1 MKVSSWV
8 KRGLVIGG
16 LAATATTALVV
27 TAGSA
32 SAVTIVEHTDTFEAC
47 HFEAGDIPG
56 VDQAFPATCIFVHEP
71 AGNLQVVARAQL
83 PSRYSLTEPYHSTV
97 DCSFNGVTSTGT
109 IVATK
114 SGKVV
119 AVCTVPGGA

>member
-1 MKVSSWV
+1 MKASRWV
-8 KRGLVIGG
+8 KHGLVESG
-16 LAATATTALVV
+16 LVVAATTALVV
-27 TAGSA
+27 AAGPA
-32 SAVTIVEHTDTFEAC
+32 SAVTIVEHTNTFDAC

-83 PSRYSLTEPYHSTV
+83 PEGYSLAQPYRSTV

-109 IVATK
+109 IIATK

-119 AVCTVPGGA
+119 AECRVPGGA